1 VFSVFDGIDRWYD
14 PSIFAARQM
23 CFTDSVADTWFAPAG
38 FRRGRLTKPIEVEV
52 NLNQGDRDSLY
63 SGGNIINPIVNFPQA
78 GITIFGQR
86 TAQRTPSA
94 LDRVNVRR
102 LMIYLRKAVLN
113 STQSF
118 VFEPNDPFTWEAVR
132 GVIAPL
138 LEDIRSR
145 RGIIDYSVVCD
156 ETTNTPVRVDRNE
169 LWCKVIV
176 QPTKAA
182 EIIVFELNVTSQSAQ
197 IGG

>member
-1 VFSVFDGIDRWYD
+1 
-14 PSIFAARQM
+14 M